1 MEGDSHHQKTRAS
14 GVSDV
19 GVLAWVSQVG
29 RERAWRAGTSQTI
42 APSHPVS
49 HPAALNQCLRLRS
62 HLHPDLLPLR
72 CPVGGLWWQNITI
85 SSFSTFASSSFEKL
99 IVESFSSHGF
109 GTCGDPTGVL
119 STEADERLFLCTKSC
134 FLLFLLLPLRFTP
147 PSRFVW
153 PPGGRPTRLLFFF
166 P

>member
-19 GVLAWVSQVG
+19 DVWAWVSLVARG
-29 RERAWRAGTSQTI
+29 RAWRAETSQMI
-42 APSHPVS
+42 APSRPVD
-49 HPAALNQCLRLRS
+49 HPAAPNQNLRLRS
-62 HLHPDLLPLR
+62 HLHPDLPPPR
-72 CPVGGLWWQNITI
+72 CPVRQMPQQNNFTKFLFLGGKCGGVIFWFQ
-85 SSFSTFASSSFEKL
+85 
-99 IVESFSSHGF
+99 VF

-134 FLLFLLLPLRFTP
+134 FLLFLLLPLLFTP
-147 PSRFVW
+147 PSRLVW